1 MMTEE
6 DIAPFREWE
15 DLSRLENFDSY
26 QTAAGSF
33 AQYPK
38 NQELTYLALG
48 LVSEAGEVADKVKK
62 KIRDGKFDSF
72 ELAKELGDCLWYTS
86 LLATYLDYNMSEIAS
101 ININKL
107 SSRRDRNK
115 IQGSGDNR

>member
-1 MMTEE
+1 
-6 DIAPFREWE
+6 
-15 DLSRLENFDSY
+15 
-26 QTAAGSF
+26 
-33 AQYPK
+33 
-38 NQELTYLALG
+38 LG

>member
-62 KIRDGKFDSF
+62 KIRNGKFVAV
-72 ELAKELGDCLWYTS
+72 ELTKELDECLW
-86 LLATYLDYNMSEIAS
+86 
-101 ININKL
+101 
-107 SSRRDRNK
+107 
-115 IQGSGDNR
+115 